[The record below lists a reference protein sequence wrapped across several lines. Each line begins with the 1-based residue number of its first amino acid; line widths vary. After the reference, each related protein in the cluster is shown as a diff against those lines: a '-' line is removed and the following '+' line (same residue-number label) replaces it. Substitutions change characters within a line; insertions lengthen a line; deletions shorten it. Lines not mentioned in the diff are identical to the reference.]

1 MLKGIQALFTSG
13 ILLDPFVLLGLVLG
27 GFFYFNLSYE
37 QVTAV
42 YFDYRFYALA
52 LMLAIV
58 YNFAFRP
65 AYRRGGLTID
75 TKRTASN
82 AVLSGLKLVVSSLLM
97 MAFISFWSFGG
108 DETET
113 NYQSV
118 ENFEQKLQQ

>member
-52 LMLAIV
+52 LMLSIV
-58 YNFAFRP
+58 YNFAVRP